1 MANFKIDND
10 PLIGVP
16 TPVTVTATYATGTA
30 GNPPYPLGLH
40 AEGRDYNSSGANMGA
55 GVFQFCRGSDVTAAG
70 QFVHIIGNSAVQLA
84 AANSASKFPIGI
96 ACGALSATN
105 VYGWVQVAG
114 LNDSGSLSASGTSG
128 AAGNNLWIAADT
140 DSGQGYVQFST
151 GTGTQTPAPLGNLIH
166 GVCPTAAVA
175 SDAQALGTVY
185 LNYPMVIGLTASI

>member
-1 MANFKIDND
+1 MATYKIDND

-30 GNPPYPLGLH
+30 GNPPYPLGLC
-40 AEGRDYNSSGANMGA
+40 AEGRDYNSSGANVGA

-84 AANSASKFPIGI
+84 AANSASKFPVGI

-114 LNDSGSLSASGTSG
+114 LYDSGIPLLASGTSF
-128 AAGNNLWIAADT
+128 AAGGNLYINADT
-140 DSGQGYVQFST
+140 DSGAGYVQ
-151 GTGTQTPAPLGNLIH
+151 AAAAAGNLIY
-166 GVCPTAAVA
+166 GACVVA
-175 SDAQALGTVY
+175 SVAAAGTALGSVQ
-185 LNYPMVIGLTASI
+185 LNYPNVIGLSASL